1 MEATTRSRSRR
12 NRIRS
17 LTPSATDTHL
27 SVTRFEPRPES
38 TRERWVHVR
47 LIESPH
53 LSHRTELT
61 AITTGIEGLSHRLPH
76 LQRERTR
83 PQAARSNA
91 VQGCHEDPSDADPRQ
106 YHPEPHPD
114 RHQ

>member
-1 MEATTRSRSRR
+1 MNVRSIASDEIHRTLCNKARSKRLRLMKATASSRSRR

-17 LTPSATDTHL
+17 LTPSTTDTHL
-27 SVTRFEPRPES
+27 SITRFEPRPEP

-61 AITTGIEGLSHRLPH
+61 AVTTGIEGLSHRLPH
-76 LQRERTR
+76 LQRE
-83 PQAARSNA
+83 
-91 VQGCHEDPSDADPRQ
+91 
-106 YHPEPHPD
+106 
-114 RHQ
+114 